1 MPEEEELYS
10 RLGVSS
16 KKEDVH
22 EAIRDLDKGLFPGAF
37 CKIVEDVRERPDY
50 CSIFHSDGAG
60 TKSSLAY
67 MYYKET
73 GDLSIFKGIA
83 RDAMV
88 MNIDDLLCVGATNK
102 YFLSNNIGRN
112 QKVISGD
119 VIAEIINEY
128 HSFSNKL
135 KEFGFH
141 IKICGGETADVG
153 DIVKTLLVDAS
164 VFTTMKREDVI
175 DANNIKSGDVI
186 IGLASDGQTTYEEQ
200 YNSGIGSNGLTLA
213 RHGVLSNQY
222 IKKYP
227 ECFND
232 AIEKKYVFFGKHL
245 IEDIVPGLN
254 LTIGKALL
262 SPSRTYAP
270 VVLEILKKYRK
281 EVHAIIHNTGGGQT
295 KALKFGKGIK
305 FIKNNLFKL
314 PKIFKVIQNS
324 SETNWQ
330 EMYQVF
336 NMGHRLELYCKENA
350 AKSIIDICN
359 NFKLNAKIIGQCDT
373 SNARN
378 KNIVEIK
385 SEFGS
390 FSYEENVW
398 SNFK

>member
-1 MPEEEELYS
+1 MSEDEDLYS
-10 RLGVSS
+10 KLGVSS

-22 EAIRDLDKGLFPGAF
+22 KAIRDINKGLFPGAF
-37 CKIVEDVRERPDY
+37 CKVVEDVRGRKDY

-73 GDLSIFKGIA
+73 GDISIFKGIT
-83 RDAMV
+83 RDAMI
-88 MNIDDLLCVGATNK
+88 MNIDDLLCVGATDK

-112 QKVISGD
+112 PKLISGE
-119 VIAEIINEY
+119 VIAEIIAEY
-128 HSFSNKL
+128 HSYSSKL
-135 KEFGFH
+135 KDFGL
-141 IKICGGETADVG
+141 KIEVCGGETADVG

-164 VFTTMKREDVI
+164 IFTTMKREDVI
-175 DANNIKSGDVI
+175 DASNIKPGDVI

-213 RHGVLSNQY
+213 RHGVLSDQY

-227 ECFND
+227 ECFNN
-232 AIEKKYVFFGKHL
+232 AIEKKYIFFGKYL
-245 IEDIVPGLN
+245 IEDKVPGLN

-262 SPSRTYAP
+262 SPTRTYAP
-270 VVLEILKKYRK
+270 VVLEILKEYPKD
-281 EVHAIIHNTGGGQT
+281 VHAIIHNTGGGQT
-295 KALKFGKGIK
+295 KVINFGKGIR

-314 PKIFKVIQNS
+314 PKIFEVIQNS
-324 SETNWQ
+324 SETNWR

-336 NMGHRLELYCKENA
+336 NMGNRLELYCKENI
-350 AKSIIDICN
+350 AKSIIGICSK
-359 NFKLNAKIIGQCDT
+359 FKLYAKIIGQCER
-373 SNARN
+373 SNEGN

-390 FSYEENVW
+390 FSYRENQ
-398 SNFK
+398 